1 MDCLRSS
8 RSASG
13 QMSVPGVELYVL
25 QQVPKGV
32 GYFFVLPGLRR
43 ALLRKKAL
51 EEEFICEKAILFFLI
66 PVRTPA
72 FFTRLAHGVSPLAGK
87 AGLTNSESM
96 ILRR

>member
-25 QQVPKGV
+25 QQIPKGV

-51 EEEFICEKAILFFLI
+51 EEEFICKKAILFFLI
-66 PVRTPA
+66 PVRTPT